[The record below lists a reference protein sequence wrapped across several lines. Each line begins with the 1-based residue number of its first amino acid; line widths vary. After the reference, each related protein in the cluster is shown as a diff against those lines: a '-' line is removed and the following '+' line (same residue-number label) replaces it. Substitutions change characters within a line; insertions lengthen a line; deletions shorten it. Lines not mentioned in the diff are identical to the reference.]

1 MTPSMLI
8 VAALGVA
15 SSQAGADPADT
26 PITLST
32 EATPAGLVV
41 QVVGRSATPVAAR
54 YSLDVS
60 SGGNHSVQSGTVRLR
75 AGETAILL
83 TSRVG
88 GPGSRQWTARL
99 DVQPE
104 GLPRYEVTRGS

>member
-1 MTPSMLI
+1 MTPSLLF

-15 SSQAGADPADT
+15 STPGGADSGNT

-32 EATPAGLVV
+32 EATPAGVVV
-41 QVVGRSATPVAAR
+41 QVVGRSDTPVAAR

-60 SGGNHSVQSGTVRLR
+60 SGGNHSVQSGSVRLR
-75 AGETAILL
+75 AGETAVLL

-88 GPGSRQWTARL
+88 GSGGQHWTARL
-99 DVQPE
+99 AVEPE
-104 GLPRYEVTRGS
+104 GLPRYEVNRGS